1 MADSKK
7 QKIRLL
13 CKKNTKKTCLS
24 KMTSATLIG
33 REPVNTGTDV
43 NNILRGSCRAS
54 SSSLQKSSKQRSVNY
69 ARLKKYLLHFT
80 KVATAPQ
87 KEVRKEIEINSNNKT
102 KYNTVP
108 NPIGRHQLK
117 IEKYQADP
125 CQINRKGTS
134 YKFGR
139 PSGSKNVKT
148 EYLFAITQTEIVST
162 DPQNEVRKEIEINSN
177 NKTKYNTAP
186 NPIGHHQ
193 LKIEKYQT
201 DPCQINRKG
210 TRYKSSRLSG

>member
-1 MADSKK
+1 MTLRCHSRHPVFMNNKMCRKIKEHKK
-7 QKIRLL
+7 VYKWLTPKNKKSAS
-13 CKKNTKKTCLS
+13 CAKKNTKKTCLS

-43 NNILRGSCRAS
+43 NNNILRGSCRTS

-80 KVATAPQ
+80 KV
-87 KEVRKEIEINSNNKT
+87 
-102 KYNTVP
+102 
-108 NPIGRHQLK
+108 
-117 IEKYQADP
+117 
-125 CQINRKGTS
+125 
-134 YKFGR
+134 
-139 PSGSKNVKT
+139 
-148 EYLFAITQTEIVST
+148 TEIVAT
-162 DPQNEVRKEIEINSN
+162 APQNEVRKEIENNSN